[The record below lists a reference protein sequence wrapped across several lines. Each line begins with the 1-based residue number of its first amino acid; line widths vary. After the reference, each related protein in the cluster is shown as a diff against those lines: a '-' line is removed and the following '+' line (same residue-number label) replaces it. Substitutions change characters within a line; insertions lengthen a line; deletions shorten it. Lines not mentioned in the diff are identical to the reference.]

1 MSGRDCPHLCNG
13 KLRPITQ
20 KPDRGCALRPPQAQ
34 EFAPQTLYSISQV
47 RCIMKK
53 VIVIILGVFITAFL
67 AGCSGK
73 LSDKYITVN
82 EYKEIKAERVEPEK
96 TTEEDIDK
104 VVARMMKGYTA
115 EHNLPEDTE
124 ITDKIVQETLSHKSK
139 TVEQY
144 REELR
149 KQIASAKEKAARSEL
164 ENAVWEKVIDHS
176 EVKKYPEGRIEEVLE
191 NLKTQ
196 YKAYAS
202 EAGMEYEEY
211 LKALNMSEADL
222 KKAAEA
228 STKQELIANVIALKH
243 ALKPNDE
250 DFQTALEEYAEEYK
264 FANAKLLLKAVPE
277 DEMRMLI
284 TRDKVKSWLA
294 DQCTQTE
301 AKGK

>member
-1 MSGRDCPHLCNG
+1 
-13 KLRPITQ
+13 
-20 KPDRGCALRPPQAQ
+20 
-34 EFAPQTLYSISQV
+34 
-47 RCIMKK
+47 MKK
-53 VIVIILGVFITAFL
+53 LIVIILGVFITVLL

-73 LSDKYITVN
+73 LSDKYVTVN
-82 EYKEIKAERVEPEK
+82 EYKEIEVERVEPEK
-96 TTEEDIDK
+96 TTEEDVDK

-115 EHNLPEDTE
+115 EHDLPEDTE
-124 ITDKIVQETLSHKSK
+124 ITDEIVQETLSHKSK

-149 KQIASAKEKAARSEL
+149 KQIASAKEKAARAEL
-164 ENAVWEKVIDHS
+164 ENAVWEKVIDQS

-196 YKAYAS
+196 YEVYAS

-250 DFQTALEEYAEEYK
+250 DFQTALGEYAKEYK
-264 FANAKLLLKAVPE
+264 FANAELLLKAVPE
-277 DEMRMLI
+277 DEMRLLV
-284 TRDKVKSWLA
+284 TRDNVKSWLA

-301 AKGK
+301 AKGE